1 MKYKNKGSRIFILN
15 WIGNSSKVITII
27 KYLFGL
33 LLLNNDVII
42 GRYYDK
48 IIDIFDKL
56 SIVER
61 EFRQIWWRSW

>member
-61 EFRQIWWRSW
+61 EFRQI